1 MADPEV
7 ARYLIWVPHTD
18 IAFTGRLLAAWE
30 AESGLDDVYHWA
42 ITLRA
47 DGEVVGDIS
56 VVSLDK
62 RTESAQLGWCLSRR
76 LWGRGL
82 MTEAV
87 GRVVD
92 YLFSEVGLYRIAAR
106 HVVQNAASGRVME
119 KCGMRA
125 EGVLRGDWRM
135 LSTGEHADVCV
146 HAILRGEW
154 ERRHTGAARWV
165 NAFPERFPD

>member
-1 MADPEV
+1 MNQLGSRILRTQRLVLRPFCAGDAGQAYANWMADPEV
-7 ARYLIWVPHTD
+7 ARYLTWAPHTD
-18 IAFTGRLLAAWE
+18 IAFTRRLLAAWE

-62 RTESAQLGWCLSRR
+62 RTESAQLGWCLSPR

-125 EGVLRGDWRM
+125 EGVMRG
-135 LSTGEHADVCV
+135 GC
-146 HAILRGEW
+146 
-154 ERRHTGAARWV
+154 
-165 NAFPERFPD
+165 